1 VHPTNLHQLQD
12 AILSI
17 WANIS
22 KECFQRLVESMP
34 NRIKAVLKAKGL
46 IRYLNPVVLKH
57 FVPFSQMNPF
67 TSSKIIFHKLLKTPA
82 LWMQ

>member
-22 KECFQRLVESMP
+22 KECFQHLVESMP
-34 NRIKAVLKAKGL
+34 CRIKAIMKAKVGQTQ
-46 IRYLNPVVLKH
+46 Y
-57 FVPFSQMNPF
+57 
-67 TSSKIIFHKLLKTPA
+67 
-82 LWMQ
+82 

>member
-22 KECFQRLVESMP
+22 KECFQHLVESMP
-34 NRIKAVLKAKGL
+34 RRIKGSEGERGSNRVL
-46 IRYLNPVVLKH
+46 V
-57 FVPFSQMNPF
+57 
-67 TSSKIIFHKLLKTPA
+67 
-82 LWMQ
+82 